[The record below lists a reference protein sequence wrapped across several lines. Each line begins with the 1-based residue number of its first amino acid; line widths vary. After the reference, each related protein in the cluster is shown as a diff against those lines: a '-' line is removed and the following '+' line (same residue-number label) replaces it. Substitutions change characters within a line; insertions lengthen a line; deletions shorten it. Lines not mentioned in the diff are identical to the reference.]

1 MTADTERREN
11 EEHRMERYD
20 VVIIGSGF
28 AGLSAAIEA
37 RTAGASVLILE
48 KNLAPGGNSRI
59 SEGGIAAAQT
69 DVQQR
74 LKISDSKELFYQDIM
89 KSGLYLNHPELV
101 RILVEQSAEAFA
113 WSRDYLGIRYLDRVD
128 IFGGH
133 SAARCLTAEGI
144 SGVPMIERQLERVR
158 SLGADLRTGTA
169 FLAFLRD
176 SDRRVTGVSTEDR
189 QGLKRTVEAG
199 AVVLASGGYGADI
212 PFRSLQNP
220 RLDSSVDSTN
230 LKSATAE
237 ALKAALGM
245 GAAPIHLSSI
255 QLGPWTSPDEK
266 GFGHGPRFSDY
277 IVFPYG
283 FAVDSGSGRRFVNE
297 LADRKRIADAILST
311 GQPCIGVADAAAVS
325 LSGWD
330 ISKALK
336 TGVVRRFDSLETLA
350 EEYLPSVRE
359 EFFETVREYNE
370 GIRAGVDRQF
380 GRPVLA
386 DAVPCSTP
394 PYYGIRL
401 WPKVHHVSGGIG
413 ISPRTEVIDL
423 NGEPVP
429 GLYAAGEVVGGIHGA
444 NRLASCAI
452 TECFVFGRIA
462 GRQAAACPR

>member
-1 MTADTERREN
+1 
-11 EEHRMERYD
+11 MERYD
-20 VVIIGSGF
+20 VIIIGSGF

-59 SEGGIAAAQT
+59 SEGGVAAAES

-74 LKISDSKELFYQDIM
+74 LNIRDSKELFYQDIM
-89 KSGLYLNHPELV
+89 ESGLFLNHPALV
-101 RILVEQSAEAFA
+101 NILVEQSAEAFA

-144 SGVPMIERQLERVR
+144 SGVVMIERQLEKVR
-158 SLGADLRTGTA
+158 SLGAELRTGTA
-169 FLAFLRD
+169 FVSFLRD
-176 SDRRVTGVSTEDR
+176 PQGRVSGVGTEDR
-189 QGLKRTVEAG
+189 RGKRSSIETR

-230 LKSATAE
+230 LKTATAE
-237 ALKAALGM
+237 VLKAALGL

-283 FAVDSGSGRRFVNE
+283 FAVDSTHGRRFVNE
-297 LADRKRIADAILST
+297 LADRKRIADAILNT

-336 TGVVRRFDSLETLA
+336 TGVVRRFDSLDALA
-350 EEYLPSVRE
+350 GEYLPGAKE
-359 EFFETVREYNE
+359 AFLETVHEYNE
-370 GIRAGVDRQF
+370 GIAAGVDHQF
-380 GRPVLA
+380 GKPILKEA
-386 DAVPCSTP
+386 APCAAP
-394 PYYGIRL
+394 PYYALRL

-423 NGEPVP
+423 NGEPIP